1 MTLKKTYKNIT
12 LIIPK
17 KERCNTYMSKENYK
31 GKNDKKQYHHLTRD
45 QRAQIEILVN
55 EKDEN
60 GIRIY
65 SNADIAEKLGVHRS
79 TIWRELKYRVKSKII
94 IRSGKIKNKPY
105 NVKDAQYDA
114 DYKRAFSKA
123 VYLVEQYPKLA
134 EFIDEKIQKDKW
146 APDVIAGYIESHQ
159 LYLQEG
165 FASISTTTIYRAIH
179 YHLLKSTKDDT
190 RRMNKFNTEKDCYQN
205 RRPVSENKKGNSIE
219 LRPDNIN
226 NRERFGDWEL
236 DTVISTSKGQHQC
249 LMTLT
254 DRKVRFEIIAKLEGK
269 TKDEVVNKMKKIKS
283 FFNNNLNDVIKSI
296 STDNGTEFSAW
307 KEIQNILNTTI
318 YFCHPYASFE
328 KGTNEKHNGL
338 IRYFI
343 PKGNLIENYSNK
355 DINDIANWMNNYPR
369 KIFGYRTPIEML
381 REEIEDDNLFNKI
394 ICIQK
399 ELNAVQ

>member
-1 MTLKKTYKNIT
+1 
-12 LIIPK
+12 
-17 KERCNTYMSKENYK
+17 MSKENYK
-31 GKNDKKQYHHLTRD
+31 EKDDKKQYHHLTRD

-105 NVKDAQYDA
+105 NVDDAQYDA

-381 REEIEDDNLFNKI
+381 REEIEDDNLFNNRI
-394 ICIQK
+394 
-399 ELNAVQ
+399 NA